1 MPELNPTI
9 IKVIGVGGAGC
20 NAVNRMVLDG
30 ISGVEVY
37 AINTDIQ
44 HLSLLEVPNKI
55 QIGEKITRG
64 LGAGSRPEI
73 GEQAALEDI
82 DKIKTI
88 LQDSHMVFIAA
99 GLGGGTGTGAAP
111 VIAQTA
117 RDMGILTVA
126 VVTLPFRFEGRQR
139 MELAKKGLERIKEST
154 DAYIVVHNQ
163 RLLEMG
169 LPDLKLS
176 EAFKLVDEVLSKAV
190 RGITK
195 VVVEPATINIDF
207 ADVQT
212 VLKDGGLSLIGLGS
226 ASGENR
232 IEEAINQAIKSPLLE
247 GESITGASKLIVTFW
262 ADENITLADLD
273 YAMQK
278 IENELSADN
287 LVIFGATT
295 VPETDKFEVTIIA
308 TGFEHVGPM
317 RKEKLGQKLATPKS
331 NELPTE
337 KPAPTVP
344 ETNQQPLTAKKEEK
358 FSDNVPEI
366 LKRLRRR
373 SW

>member
-1 MPELNPTI
+1 MDSLNPTI

-20 NAVNRMVLDG
+20 NAVNRMVEDG
-30 ISGVEVY
+30 IEGVEVY
-37 AINTDIQ
+37 AVNTDVQ
-44 HLSLLEVPNKI
+44 HLALLSVPNKI

-64 LGAGSRPEI
+64 LGAGSNPAI
-73 GEQAALEDI
+73 GEQAAMEDVE
-82 DKIKTI
+82 KIKEI
-88 LQDSHMVFIAA
+88 LQGADMVFIAA

-111 VIAQTA
+111 VIAQIA
-117 RDMGILTVA
+117 KDMGILTVA
-126 VVTLPFRFEGRQR
+126 VVTMPFRFEGRKR
-139 MELAKKGLERIKEST
+139 MEIARQGLEKIQKTT

-169 LPDLKLS
+169 LPDLRLS
-176 EAFKLVDEVLSKAV
+176 EAFKMVDEVLSKAV

-195 VVVEPATINIDF
+195 VVVEPALINIDF
-207 ADVQT
+207 ADVRT
-212 VLKDGGLSLIGLGS
+212 VLQDGGLSLIGLGS

-273 YAMQK
+273 AAMQK

-287 LVIFGATT
+287 LVVFGATL

-308 TGFEHVGPM
+308 TGFEDKSFKRSALEAKTSLGSLQSSKSSEETSSKSSTTEEIPESLSPII
-317 RKEKLGQKLATPKS
+317 KKLR
-331 NELPTE
+331 
-337 KPAPTVP
+337 
-344 ETNQQPLTAKKEEK
+344 
-358 FSDNVPEI
+358 
-366 LKRLRRR
+366 RLR
-373 SW
+373 

>member
-1 MPELNPTI
+1 MDSINPTV

-20 NAVNRMVLDG
+20 NAVNRMVEDG
-30 ISGVEVY
+30 IEGVEVY
-37 AINTDIQ
+37 AINTDVQ
-44 HLSLLEVPNKI
+44 HLSTLKVPNKI

-82 DKIKTI
+82 DKIKEI
-88 LQDSHMVFIAA
+88 IQDADMVFIAA

-111 VIAQTA
+111 VIAQVA
-117 RDMGILTVA
+117 KELGKLTVA
-126 VVTLPFRFEGRQR
+126 VVTMPFRFEGKQR
-139 MELAKKGLERIKEST
+139 MEIAKRGLERIKETT

-169 LPDLKLS
+169 MPDLKLS
-176 EAFKLVDEVLSKAV
+176 EAFRMVDQVLSKAV

-195 VVVEPATINIDF
+195 VVVEPALINIDF

-212 VLKDGGLSLIGLGS
+212 VLRDGGLSLIGIGA

-232 IEEAINQAIKSPLLE
+232 IEEAIDQAIRSPLLE
-247 GESITGASKLIVTFW
+247 GESIKGASRLIVTFW

-278 IENELSADN
+278 IENELATDN
-287 LVIFGATT
+287 LVVFGATL

-308 TGFEHVGPM
+308 TGFEQTPPY
-317 RKEKLGQKLATPKS
+317 RKEGLTQKVVKKAEEAAKPAQPA
-331 NELPTE
+331 EE
-337 KPAPTVP
+337 KPAA
-344 ETNQQPLTAKKEEK
+344 QPVQRKEDLSGEI
-358 FSDNVPEI
+358 PAI
-366 LKRLRRR
+366 LKKLRRMR
-373 SW
+373 

>member
-1 MPELNPTI
+1 MDSANPAI

-20 NAVNRMVLDG
+20 NAVNRMVEDG
-30 ISGVEVY
+30 IANVEVY
-37 AINTDIQ
+37 AINTDVQ
-44 HLSLLEVPNKI
+44 HLAMLSVPNKI

-64 LGAGSRPEI
+64 LGAGSNPEI
-73 GEQAALEDI
+73 GEQAALEDVE
-82 DKIKTI
+82 KIREI
-88 LQDSHMVFIAA
+88 VQDADMVFIAA

-111 VIAQTA
+111 VIAQVA
-117 RDMGILTVA
+117 KDLGKLTVA
-126 VVTLPFRFEGRQR
+126 VVTMPFRFEGKQR
-139 MELAKKGLERIKEST
+139 MEIARKGLERIKET
-154 DAYIVVHNQ
+154 ADAYIVVHNQ

-176 EAFKLVDEVLSKAV
+176 EAFKMVDQILSKAV

-207 ADVQT
+207 ADIRT

-226 ASGENR
+226 ASGDNR
-232 IEEAINQAIKSPLLE
+232 IEEAINQAMHSPLLE
-247 GESITGASKLIVTFW
+247 GESISGASKLIVTFW

-287 LVIFGATT
+287 LVLFGATL

-308 TGFEHVGPM
+308 TGFE
-317 RKEKLGQKLATPKS
+317 
-331 NELPTE
+331 E
-337 KPAPTVP
+337 KPPQRRENIVSKPVKRVESKSST
-344 ETNQQPLTAKKEEK
+344 EEEENK
-358 FSDNVPEI
+358 PSRPKPIESSPEI
-366 LKRLRRR
+366 PAILRKLRRMR
-373 SW
+373 

>member
-1 MPELNPTI
+1 MSEFNPTI

-88 LQDSHMVFIAA
+88 LQDADMVFIAA

-117 RDMGILTVA
+117 RDLGILTVA

-139 MELAKKGLERIKEST
+139 MEIAKKGLDRIKEST

-195 VVVEPATINIDF
+195 VVVEPAMINIDF

-212 VLKDGGLSLIGLGS
+212 VLREGGLSLIGLGS

-232 IEEAINQAIKSPLLE
+232 IEEAINQAIRSPLLE

-278 IENELSADN
+278 IENELAADN

-295 VPETDKFEVTIIA
+295 VPDTDKFEVTIIA
-308 TGFEHVGPM
+308 TGFEQTGPV
-317 RKEKLGQKLATPKS
+317 RKEKIAQKITKS
-331 NELPTE
+331 VENVGE
-337 KPAPTVP
+337 KTAMTTSEP
-344 ETNQQPLTAKKEEK
+344 QPIAKKEEK
-358 FSDNVPEI
+358 LSDNVPEI

-373 SW
+373 TW

>member
-1 MPELNPTI
+1 MENLNPTV

-20 NAVNRMVLDG
+20 NAVNRMVQEG
-30 ISGVEVY
+30 IEGVEVY
-37 AINTDIQ
+37 AINTDVQ
-44 HLSLLEVPNKI
+44 HLSLLQVPHKI

-82 DKIKTI
+82 DKIKEI
-88 LQDSHMVFIAA
+88 ISDADMVFIAA

-111 VIAQTA
+111 VIAQVA
-117 RDMGILTVA
+117 KELGILTVA

-139 MELAKKGLERIKEST
+139 LEIAKRGLERIKEST

-176 EAFKLVDEVLSKAV
+176 EAFKMVDEVLSKAV

-195 VVVEPATINIDF
+195 VVVEPALINIDF

-226 ASGENR
+226 ASGDNR
-232 IEEAINQAIKSPLLE
+232 IEEAINQAIHSPLLE
-247 GESITGASKLIVTFW
+247 GESISGASRLIVTFW
-262 ADENITLADLD
+262 ADENITLSDLD

-278 IENELSADN
+278 IENELASDN
-287 LVIFGATT
+287 LVVFGATL

-308 TGFEHVGPM
+308 TGFESSGPLG
-317 RKEKLGQKLATPKS
+317 KESLTKKVARTPVQPEKVEAIS
-331 NELPTE
+331 ELSEE
-337 KPAPTVP
+337 KKIVKP
-344 ETNQQPLTAKKEEK
+344 KKEE
-358 FSDNVPEI
+358 SISEDLPAI
-366 LKRLRRR
+366 LKKLRRLK
-373 SW
+373 